1 MEPSILSLSLH
12 ASEPEK
18 VLVDLEDLQVLA
30 TTDLAESTALL
41 DFESTAYLG
50 TDNLSS
56 PYSPVG
62 YLFDSKTIL
71 LVTLV
76 VISLSCNF
84 FAPFILF
91 SLRLQ
96 VKKLD
101 NKLAQTRQ
109 GLGVTDTDNS
119 AT

>member
-1 MEPSILSLSLH
+1 M
-12 ASEPEK
+12 
-18 VLVDLEDLQVLA
+18 DLEDLQVPA
-30 TTDLAESTALL
+30 TADLSETSALL
-41 DFESTAYLG
+41 EFESKAFSG
-50 TDNLSS
+50 TEDLSS
-56 PYSPVG
+56 PYSLEG
-62 YLFDSKTIL
+62 YMFDSKTIL

-84 FAPFILF
+84 FALFVLF

-96 VKKLD
+96 VKKPD
-101 NKLAQTRQ
+101 SKLAQTRQ